1 MNGLYIAL
9 GIIGGIAVLVIIIV
23 YKIKRSSW
31 YQALS
36 DIKREIDNGNIQ
48 TAEEAASTPRSIGGM
63 DSIYLPKILRDFP
76 EFSWNEWRNRIRDAV
91 KVKVDELGSD
101 GKVYKTVING
111 YKKKAVQSL

>member
-36 DIKREIDNGNIQ
+36 
-48 TAEEAASTPRSIGGM
+48 
-63 DSIYLPKILRDFP
+63 
-76 EFSWNEWRNRIRDAV
+76 
-91 KVKVDELGSD
+91 EL
-101 GKVYKTVING
+101 
-111 YKKKAVQSL
+111 